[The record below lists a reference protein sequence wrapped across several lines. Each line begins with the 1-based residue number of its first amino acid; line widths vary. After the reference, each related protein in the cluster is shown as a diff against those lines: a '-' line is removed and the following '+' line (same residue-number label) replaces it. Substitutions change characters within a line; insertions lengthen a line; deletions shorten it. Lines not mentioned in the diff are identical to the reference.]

1 MKNKIIDKIV
11 KPRLVLDVN
20 SRNIEELLISPEK
33 RKEI

>member
-1 MKNKIIDKIV
+1 MKNKIGDKIV

-20 SRNIEELLISPEK
+20 SRNFEELLISPEK